1 MFDERCP
8 LFFCAKIVRC
18 AKVLRILHVFREP
31 KAFGF
36 WQSQGKDARH
46 ERQHSENY
54 HGHSWVHL
62 AQVICNEWRCNSAY
76 TSTHTPDSDGCIAM
90 RSGEHLS
97 RIQVDDGKGRRDEAL
112 ANSDQ
117 CSGQPR

>member
-1 MFDERCP
+1 MTDP
-8 LFFCAKIVRC
+8 KWLFFLLKQPLVTNMVERLLRDAVVHAFWILHCRHVSIVGIGYSR

-54 HGHSWVHL
+54 HGHNWVHL
-62 AQVICNEWRCNSAY
+62 ALVRKKQ
-76 TSTHTPDSDGCIAM
+76 
-90 RSGEHLS
+90 
-97 RIQVDDGKGRRDEAL
+97 Q
-112 ANSDQ
+112 
-117 CSGQPR
+117 